1 MLLNHMFQK
10 EHCIGMNFQYYYYRH
25 LVSTPIGCMDDI
37 SARAINVL
45 KNVDIILA
53 EDTRTTGFLLTQ

>member
-1 MLLNHMFQK
+1 MFQ
-10 EHCIGMNFQYYYYRH
+10 FYYRH